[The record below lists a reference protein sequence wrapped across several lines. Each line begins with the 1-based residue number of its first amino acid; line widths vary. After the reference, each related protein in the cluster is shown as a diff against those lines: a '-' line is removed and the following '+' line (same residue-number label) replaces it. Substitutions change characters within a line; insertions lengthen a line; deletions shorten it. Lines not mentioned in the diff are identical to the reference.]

1 MAVQLGSTGVPFSV
15 DDIRMFLRDQPDWN
29 ILLDDIESTDDDIR
43 SAMRLTVAKWN
54 AIPPISNV
62 TDPAQ
67 LNEYVLL
74 CGSCGFLLK
83 SEGLRQLRNQMQT
96 QDGNISPVGLD
107 EKEALYM
114 RWAQHSNAACRSQ
127 FSQRLPIR
135 RNRAVLTISSTP
147 RRAARSPLATCR
159 SDLHTQGL
167 SAHSSSI
174 KAAPSHADQ

>member
-114 RWAQHSNAACRSQ
+114 RWAQHFQEEFERYALRIKVQENMESILDSGCGAEN
-127 FSQRLPIR
+127 
-135 RNRAVLTISSTP
+135 
-147 RRAARSPLATCR
+147 
-159 SDLHTQGL
+159 GL
-167 SAHSSSI
+167 GSGYKYI
-174 KAAPSHADQ
+174 GRYTF